1 MNLQLDM
8 IEDKIEF
15 FEAVEIKSLE
25 KKINEHGK
33 TFYSAVVHFKANKTS
48 I

>member
-1 MNLQLDM
+1 MNLRLDI

-15 FEAVEIKSLE
+15 FESVEIKSLE
-25 KKINEHGK
+25 KKINEQ
-33 TFYSAVVHFKANKTS
+33 